1 MKRLFVL
8 QAFLLVLFV
17 ILLVGWIWIIN
28 PELEDANEEAVRVV
42 AESVMKDGQGHVQLL
57 ETPQFTQLKQR
68 YPDLWFI
75 VRNENAIVLQYG
87 KIPWAGLDATFRGP
101 LTVRVCKRPIRRVL
115 Q

>member
-42 AESVMKDGQGHVQLL
+42 AESVMKDGQGYVQLWNS
-57 ETPQFTQLKQR
+57 PQIART
-68 YPDLWFI
+68 
-75 VRNENAIVLQYG
+75 VS
-87 KIPWAGLDATFRGP
+87 AT
-101 LTVRVCKRPIRRVL
+101 
-115 Q
+115 